1 MRDDVANAATE
12 REEERF
18 MKNQN
23 FTSTFSVDQTSEEA
37 FVAVNNLLGWWS
49 GEIDGSTDALGAEFK
64 FQTKTFTAAP
74 RRSLNCYQVKTVWHV
89 SDSNISFAKDISM
102 IKSTGNER

>member
-23 FTSTFSVDQTSEEA
+23 FTSTFSADQIPEEA
-37 FVAVNNLLGWWS
+37 FVGVNNLLGWWS

-64 FQTKTFTAAP
+64 FQTKTFTAVP

-89 SDSNISFAKDISM
+89 STATLALPKVS
-102 IKSTGNER
+102 R